1 MRKILISA
9 AVAAAATLSIAS
21 PAAAQYSQR
30 GYDQR
35 GYDQRGGYDDRR
47 GGYDDRRGYGYGQ
60 DRADRQQV
68 QMLLRQVERI
78 EMRIQRSYERRAIS
92 GREAQRLSREATNV
106 RQRIY
111 NAGRDGLSQ
120 REFFVLRERVQRLQ
134 HHLREERRDGDN
146 RRW

>member
-1 MRKILISA
+1 MRNILISA
-9 AVAAAATLSIAS
+9 AVAAAATLAIAS
-21 PAAAQYSQR
+21 PAAAQFSQR
-30 GYDQR
+30 GYDN
-35 GYDQRGGYDDRR
+35 
-47 GGYDDRRGYGYGQ
+47 RRGYGYGQ
-60 DRADRQQV
+60 GRADRQQV
-68 QMLLRQVERI
+68 QMLLQQVERI
-78 EMRIQRSYERRAIS
+78 EQRIQRSYQRRAIS

>member
-1 MRKILISA
+1 MRKFLISA

-21 PAAAQYSQR
+21 PAAAQY
-30 GYDQR
+30 GQR

-47 GGYDDRRGYGYGQ
+47 GGYGYGQ

-68 QMLLRQVERI
+68 QMLLQQVERI
-78 EMRIQRSYERRAIS
+78 EQRIQRSYQRRAIS
-92 GREAQRLSREATNV
+92 GREAQRLSSEARNV

-111 NAGRDGLSQ
+111 NAGRNGLSQ
-120 REFFVLRERVQRLQ
+120 REFYALRERVQRLQ